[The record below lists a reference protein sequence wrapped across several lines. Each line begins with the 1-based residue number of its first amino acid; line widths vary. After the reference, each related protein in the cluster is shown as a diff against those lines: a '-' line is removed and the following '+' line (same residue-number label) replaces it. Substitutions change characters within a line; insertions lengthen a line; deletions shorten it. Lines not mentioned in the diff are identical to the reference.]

1 MEVAS
6 TVVHKLVTTMGL
18 KVRTEMELVLGVQ
31 GRTKMA
37 KVTTE
42 AIVTMARIKVAQQAC
57 VQAARIS
64 KANLSSTAAAT
75 T

>member
-18 KVRTEMELVLGVQ
+18 KVRTEMELVLEVQ
-31 GRTKMA
+31 AKTKMA

-42 AIVTMARIKVAQQAC
+42 AIVTTARIKVAQQAC